1 VIEVLEPFEVADS
14 DTSCIAENVRQKLDS
29 LLEEDLFSLKSGG
42 AVGGFNDEPGLEPV
56 GIVDVDGFFEGSG
69 DEEIAE

>member
-1 VIEVLEPFEVADS
+1 MIEVLEPFEVADG
-14 DTSCIAENVRQKLDS
+14 DTSGVAENVRQKLDS

-42 AVGGFNDEPGLEPV
+42 AVGGFNDELGLEPM
-56 GIVDVDGFFEGSG
+56 GIVDVDGFFEGSR